1 MTLPAPVA
9 DAVTWL
15 QATQI
20 STAIRE
26 SDWIFPTI
34 ESVHVIAFVVVVGS
48 IAVVDFRLLGV
59 ASRTRRADELTAE
72 LLPLTWGAFAL
83 AAAAGLLLFV
93 AKPVTYTGSGFFL
106 SKMVLLALAG
116 VNMAAFHLFVHKQ
129 LVGLPPGASEP
140 IWARL
145 SGFLS
150 LALWITIVACGRMIG
165 FTTVG

>member
-1 MTLPAPVA
+1 MTLPAPLA
-9 DAVTWL
+9 DAVAWL
-15 QATQI
+15 QATSLS
-20 STAIRE
+20 STIRE

-72 LLPLTWGAFAL
+72 LLPVTWAAFAL

-93 AKPVTYTGSGFFL
+93 AKPVTYTGNGFFL
-106 SKMVLLALAG
+106 GKMVLLALAG
-116 VNMAAFHLFVHKQ
+116 INMAAFHLFVHKH
-129 LVGLPPGASEP
+129 LIDLPPGAREP

-150 LALWITIVACGRMIG
+150 LALWIGIVACGRWIG
-165 FTTVG
+165 FTTMG